1 MKFDHKL
8 IIRLWL
14 LEPLQWTHRVS
25 YIQLLYSLH
34 RTRQRSVRRGKIK
47 AFPYIPTTSIC
58 IFITLAIAPKYL
70 YLLKFVWREHSNTPD
85 NTPRGILVGMF
96 SVTSNFNS
104 NLTKSLILLI
114 HNVWRINQ
122 LRIQPFLCKTQRAS
136 AIPVYWLGER
146 STNVKAIKL
155 SSFRQR
161 HRPHAQH
168 KHGGAHAKNQHF
180 VPDMLLYGERQT
192 DRQTE
197 QGLCLTPKNTR
208 CEK

>member
-96 SVTSNFNS
+96 SVTSNINS

-114 HNVWRINQ
+114 HNVWRYYEYNRSFVKHSERVQFQSTGWGSEAQTWKLFNFPVSANVTDLTRNINMEVPM
-122 LRIQPFLCKTQRAS
+122 LRT
-136 AIPVYWLGER
+136 
-146 STNVKAIKL
+146 ST
-155 SSFRQR
+155 SFQTCYFMAR
-161 HRPHAQH
+161 
-168 KHGGAHAKNQHF
+168 
-180 VPDMLLYGERQT
+180 DRQT
-192 DRQTE
+192 DRQNRDFVWHRKIHDV
-197 QGLCLTPKNTR
+197 KN
-208 CEK
+208 K